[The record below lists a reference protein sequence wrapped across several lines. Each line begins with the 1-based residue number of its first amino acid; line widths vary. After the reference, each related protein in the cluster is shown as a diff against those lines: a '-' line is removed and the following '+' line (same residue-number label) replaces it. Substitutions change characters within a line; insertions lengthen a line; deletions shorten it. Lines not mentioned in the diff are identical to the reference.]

1 VKKLLFILLFF
12 IAFAAKS
19 FGQEVIMAKEAYKH
33 VGQMITVKDSVY
45 FGQVYN
51 DSTATVELGNRRLIS
66 PLTVVFSAG
75 KNPKLADPNFI
86 ADIQRTRISVSGLIM
101 LIKGHPTLIVL
112 KWNDFKMDPK
122 NAMASTSQ

>member
-1 VKKLLFILLFF
+1 
-12 IAFAAKS
+12 
-19 FGQEVIMAKEAYKH
+19 MAKDAYKH
-33 VGQMITVKDSVY
+33 VGQMTTVKDSVY

-86 ADIQRTRISVSGLIM
+86 ADIQRARISVSGLIM

-112 KWNDFKMDPK
+112 KWNDFKVDNK
-122 NAMASTSQ
+122 ATTASLISN